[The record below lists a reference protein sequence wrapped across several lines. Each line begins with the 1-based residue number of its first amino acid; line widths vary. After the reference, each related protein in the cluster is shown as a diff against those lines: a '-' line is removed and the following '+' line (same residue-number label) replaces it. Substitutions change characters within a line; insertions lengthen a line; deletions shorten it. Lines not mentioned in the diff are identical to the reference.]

1 MPGVTHTFLGDVE
14 SELLHRPHP
23 LPTTSDLASHPP
35 EKHPTPLPSSPSRAP
50 PGEPEFPRPGVPA
63 CLGQRARPAPPLAW
77 LCCSSCGRL
86 LNHGWHWELG
96 LVPAGGGGVRD
107 PLGLGQARD
116 APFPSLVG
124 FQNSPFKYLWDLP
137 RTSENDG
144 LFQGGIPAVFSWD
157 EGGRGPW
164 AREGSLEAPV
174 KLGKGE
180 RQPAWVLERSFSR
193 LL

>member
-116 APFPSLVG
+116 APLLASKIALLNICGICPGLLRMMVYSRGGSLQ
-124 FQNSPFKYLWDLP
+124 FSPGM
-137 RTSENDG
+137 R
-144 LFQGGIPAVFSWD
+144 
-157 EGGRGPW
+157 EGGGPGQG
-164 AREGSLEAPV
+164 REAW
-174 KLGKGE
+174 KL
-180 RQPAWVLERSFSR
+180 L
-193 LL
+193 